1 MGLSIRPCSE
11 LNDNNTKKIM
21 QNYKMDK
28 VSLGMPSNF
37 FLDPLHQI
45 LFQVL
50 GTLMTHYK
58 LLYVKLHG
66 IGDIYLRINI
76 FK

>member
-1 MGLSIRPCSE
+1 MGLFIQPCSE
-11 LNDNNTKKIM
+11 LNDNYTKKIM

-37 FLDPLHQI
+37 FQDSVHQI
-45 LFQVL
+45 LLQVF
-50 GTLMTHYK
+50 GTFMTHYK

-66 IGDIYLRINI
+66 ILIIH
-76 FK
+76 